1 METLHKQIEKILAKT
16 LGEWLPLNEIKKILV
31 IDDNKDAV
39 ILGALSKEGY
49 DVIHCDSVHKAWGF
63 VYPHPPHMIIVHLD
77 DPNRAGLAVL
87 HECWALA
94 KGVPIILATSAQI
107 NPALTKALQH
117 RAAGIL
123 SLPSTLKI
131 KRKALNDPQVS
142 AMRR

>member
-1 METLHKQIEKILAKT
+1 METLLKQVEKTLAKT
-16 LGEWLPLNEIKKILV
+16 LSAWIPANEIKKILL

-63 VYPHPPHMIIVHLD
+63 VYPHPPHLIIVHLD

-107 NPALTKALQH
+107 NPALTKALEH
-117 RAAGIL
+117 RSVGIL
-123 SLPSTLKI
+123 FLLSTRKI